1 LPQNDRKLNPYI
13 HGSPKMSPFKLE
25 NRIIIKVSGEDRIA
39 FLQGLVTNDV
49 SQLSP
54 MYSALLTPQ
63 GKYLF
68 DFFIIPQPDHLL
80 IDCEESKSQQLISK
94 LKLYKLRSK
103 VELSIDDT
111 HDIVLSDTPIEALI
125 SYLDPRDTRLGYRI
139 IMPSPSSYS
148 PDSDQYL
155 NLRLEYCIPEGDTDL
170 FQDKSIPMECRLDDL
185 HGINWTKGCYMG
197 QELTAR
203 TKYRGLVRKSLV
215 SVSVDGSLNGEKII
229 YFEDKEVGDLRSHN
243 SSLGIAYLRLEYITS
258 PLKVGNAILKVRQL
272 DSSLG

>member
-1 LPQNDRKLNPYI
+1 
-13 HGSPKMSPFKLE
+13 MSPFKLE
-25 NRIIIKVSGEDRIA
+25 NRIIIKVSGEDKIQ

-49 SQLSP
+49 SQQDP

-68 DFFIIPQPDHLL
+68 DFFIIPQSNHLL
-80 IDCEESKSQQLISK
+80 IDCEKSKSQQLISK

-103 VELSIDDT
+103 VELSIEDT
-111 HDIVLSDTPIEALI
+111 YDIVLSDTPIEAFI

-139 IMPSPSSYS
+139 IMPSPSPYL

-155 NLRLEYCIPEGDTDL
+155 NMRLKYCIPEGDTDL
-170 FQDKSIPMECRLDDL
+170 FQDKSIPMESRLDEL
-185 HGINWTKGCYMG
+185 HGISWTKGCYMG

-215 SVSVDGSLNGEKII
+215 SLFIEGHTNDETII
-229 YFEDKEVGDLRSHN
+229 YSEDKEVGDLRSHN
-243 SSLGIAYLRLEYITS
+243 SSLGIAYLRLEYITA
-258 PLKVGNAILKVRQL
+258 PLKVGNAVLKVRQL